1 MDLSIIIPVH
11 NLENHILPLLVSL
24 KLQVKSWKTELIFV
38 CDNCTDKTKD
48 IIETFDF
55 SNTYETI
62 KVIECDVRSCGLA
75 RNVGFKSAEGEYI
88 WFVDGDDWLTSPY
101 AITTVLMNVKKF
113 GPVIQFDYEAPGFG
127 AKGHPAMVWQYCYKK
142 SFIDD
147 IAFGPEQPHEDLHFN
162 QKVLA
167 RLGNRIN
174 HMPMTIYHYNYMRP
188 GSNIQQLTTKG
199 VIEQ

>member
-11 NLENHILPLLVSL
+11 NLENYILPLLVSL
-24 KLQVKSWKTELIFV
+24 KLQVKSWKAELIFV
-38 CDNCTDKTKD
+38 YDNCTDKTKD

-55 SNTYETI
+55 GGIYETI
-62 KVIECDVRSCGLA
+62 KTIECDVRSCGLA
-75 RNVGFKSAEGEYI
+75 RNIGFEVAEGEYI
-88 WFVDGDDWLTSPY
+88 WFIDGDDWLTSPY
-101 AITTVLMNVKKF
+101 AITAVLTNVRKS

-147 IAFGPEQPHEDLHFN
+147 ITFGPEQPHEDFHFN

-167 RLGNRIN
+167 KLGNKIN
-174 HMPMTIYHYNYMRP
+174 HMPMIIYHYNYMRP

-199 VIEQ
+199 VIDQ

>member
-24 KLQVKSWKTELIFV
+24 KLQVKSWKAELIFV

-55 SNTYETI
+55 SNTYEAI
-62 KVIECDVRSCGLA
+62 KVIECDVRSCGLG
-75 RNVGFKSAEGEYI
+75 RNVGFKSAEGKYI
-88 WFVDGDDWLTSPY
+88 WFMDGDDWLTSPY

-127 AKGHPAMVWQYCYKK
+127 AKGHPAMVWQYCYMLYSMSLPHAQH
-142 SFIDD
+142 SFIKYLYCVMCC
-147 IAFGPEQPHEDLHFN
+147 GYR
-162 QKVLA
+162 VLSCSS
-167 RLGNRIN
+167 
-174 HMPMTIYHYNYMRP
+174 MPSTSCSAISCR
-188 GSNIQQLTTKG
+188 KR
-199 VIEQ
+199 